1 MSAAQT
7 VVAAC
12 LAQVLLTFAVGL
24 RLLATRV
31 GEMRRRRI
39 HPQSVAN
46 SVQMASK
53 LEDLR
58 AADNFRN
65 LFEVPV
71 LFFAL
76 CAMAL
81 ATGLLPGWLQ
91 TGAWLFVAARVAHSL
106 IQCSY
111 NKVMHR
117 FAAFLAS
124 FLLVTVL
131 WLAFGWSYIQRVS

>member
-1 MSAAQT
+1 MSPAQT

-24 RLLATRV
+24 RLFTTRV

-39 HPQSVAN
+39 PPQSVAN
-46 SVQMASK
+46 SVQISSK

-76 CAMAL
+76 CAVAL

-91 TGAWLFVAARVAHSL
+91 IGVWLFVVVRVVHSL

-117 FAAFLAS
+117 FAAFLMS
-124 FLLVTVL
+124 FFTVIVL
-131 WLAFGWSYIQRVS
+131 WLAFGWSYLTAS